1 MSCNVH
7 FRGDWASAARIASHM
22 LVSPLVLTIPMR
34 RRPEKEPFLHN
45 PRRYTASSLLKEE
58 RNKNITMTEDIP
70 LPSTSA
76 STSIVFNCLKDSPT
90 ITDFSR
96 DHYLKLPKYFQNRI
110 FAIRE
115 VQTRNAAVT
124 VTVTATTAAVSVE
137 DSRDGSNSKNIV
149 DSSYSSRDNNTH

>member
-1 MSCNVH
+1 
-7 FRGDWASAARIASHM
+7 
-22 LVSPLVLTIPMR
+22 
-34 RRPEKEPFLHN
+34 
-45 PRRYTASSLLKEE
+45 
-58 RNKNITMTEDIP
+58 MTEDIS
-70 LPSTSA
+70 LPSTKA